1 MKAFSG
7 GLAVKD
13 LVWSLLWP
21 EFHPWL
27 GSFCMLQVQ
36 QNTHTQKKEKLIL
49 NNRNDNMMIGFAPC
63 P

>member
-27 GSFCMLQVQ
+27 GSFCMLQARSKTAEGAGGDTFLTPSV
-36 QNTHTQKKEKLIL
+36 
-49 NNRNDNMMIGFAPC
+49 
-63 P
+63 